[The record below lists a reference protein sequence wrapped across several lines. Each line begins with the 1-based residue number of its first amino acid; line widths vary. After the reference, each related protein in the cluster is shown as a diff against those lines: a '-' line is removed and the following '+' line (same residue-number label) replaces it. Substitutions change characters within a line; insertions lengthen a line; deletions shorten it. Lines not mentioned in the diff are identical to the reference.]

1 MPRLLIGFTGAK
13 QSGKTTAAKHLMKSG
28 FVGLSFAH
36 GIRMML
42 TGLLMTLGYGRN
54 RINELMNE
62 DKEQSIPPFYKS
74 CRQMMQLLGTEWG
87 RDLIHPDL
95 WVIAARAQIERYGD
109 ADIVFDDVRF
119 ENEAAMIRELGGLI
133 IHVDRLG
140 ADDDD
145 RHRSEDGICDHI
157 ADRFIDNDEDLESFL
172 VDVLIVV
179 GGGKNDSQTKII

>member
-1 MPRLLIGFTGAK
+1 
-13 QSGKTTAAKHLMKSG
+13 
-28 FVGLSFAH
+28 
-36 GIRMML
+36 
-42 TGLLMTLGYGRN
+42 
-54 RINELMNE
+54 
-62 DKEQSIPPFYKS
+62 
-74 CRQMMQLLGTEWG
+74 
-87 RDLIHPDL
+87 
-95 WVIAARAQIERYGD
+95 
-109 ADIVFDDVRF
+109 
-119 ENEAAMIRELGGLI
+119 MIRELGGLI

>member
-1 MPRLLIGFTGAK
+1 MQKKQLLIGFTGRK
-13 QSGKTTAAKHLMKSG
+13 QSGKTTAAQYLMKSG

-36 GIRMML
+36 GIRCML

-62 DKEQSIPPFYKS
+62 DKQQSIPPFYKS

-87 RDLIHPDL
+87 RELIHPDL
-95 WVIAARAQIERYGD
+95 WVMAARAQIERYGD
-109 ADIVFDDVRF
+109 VNIVFDDVRF

-140 ADDDD
+140 ADDTD
-145 RHRSEDGICDHI
+145 RHSSEAGICDHP
-157 ADRFIDNDEDLESFL
+157 ADCFIDNDGDMDSFL
-172 VDVLIVV
+172 TDVLLVV
-179 GGGKNDSQTKII
+179 GGHR

>member
-1 MPRLLIGFTGAK
+1 
-13 QSGKTTAAKHLMKSG
+13 MKSG

-95 WVIAARAQIERYGD
+95 WVIAARAQIERFGD

-140 ADDDD
+140 ADDTD
-145 RHRSEDGICDHI
+145 RHRSEDGIHDHI
-157 ADRFIDNDEDLESFL
+157 ADRFIDNDGDLDSFL

-179 GGGKNDSQTKII
+179 GGHKS